1 MSEKY
6 SAASKYRHVSRQG
19 RPTTDDINWI

>member
-19 RPTTDDINWI
+19 RPTTDDIN